1 MHSKSVDSLSLTRA
15 GFIEYFLVATKLV
28 HALTAIAPA
37 LFLLYYP
44 GLVPVELRSNMLGL
58 LLFFGALTVIMFQ
71 ALDVYSDD
79 IFSNRLRFR
88 IMFFAWAS
96 AFCLLLFMY
105 QGLGLFPYLSSKLV
119 IFWFTG
125 SLLLFGVQRLLVLRL
140 YRAWMKLGQR
150 VAHNL
155 LRLRGKRNLSLDA
168 LARISGVSR
177 AMLAQIESGR
187 SVPSIKVLCKI
198 AQGLKVSVAA
208 FLDDRAFAGVAVLP
222 AQQSKRLVS
231 ADGAFTSRAL
241 FPFDVARQV
250 EFYEL
255 RLRGLG
261 QEDAEAHA
269 PGTQENLV
277 VAQGV
282 LEVRV
287 NEERFLL
294 ATGDSILFYADQP
307 HSYRNPADSE
317 ALAYLVMTY
326 PERLD

>member
-1 MHSKSVDSLSLTRA
+1 
-15 GFIEYFLVATKLV
+15 
-28 HALTAIAPA
+28 
-37 LFLLYYP
+37 
-44 GLVPVELRSNMLGL
+44 
-58 LLFFGALTVIMFQ
+58 
-71 ALDVYSDD
+71 
-79 IFSNRLRFR
+79 
-88 IMFFAWAS
+88 
-96 AFCLLLFMY
+96 
-105 QGLGLFPYLSSKLV
+105 
-119 IFWFTG
+119 
-125 SLLLFGVQRLLVLRL
+125 
-140 YRAWMKLGQR
+140 
-150 VAHNL
+150 
-155 LRLRGKRNLSLDA
+155 
-168 LARISGVSR
+168 
-177 AMLAQIESGR
+177 MLAQIESGR

-241 FPFDVARQV
+241 FPSMWR
-250 EFYEL
+250 
-255 RLRGLG
+255 
-261 QEDAEAHA
+261 A
-269 PGTQENLV
+269 PGGVLRTAPARPRPGRRRSPRPRHPGEPGGG
-277 VAQGV
+277 AGV